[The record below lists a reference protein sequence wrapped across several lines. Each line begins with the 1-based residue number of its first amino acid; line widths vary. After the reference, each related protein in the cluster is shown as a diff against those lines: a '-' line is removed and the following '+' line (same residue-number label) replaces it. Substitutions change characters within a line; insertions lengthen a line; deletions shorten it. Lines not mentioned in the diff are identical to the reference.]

1 MGASP
6 PYSLLLSLD
15 KGGCRSSGSLW
26 SQILEARAKRRCQRR
41 QTRRTGVNGGQL
53 RSKRRGR
60 NLTRRRTRTRRA
72 LQDGPRR
79 RPINGIERRVGT
91 LKKLVPNSESMG
103 LDGLFQETADY
114 ILSLQMRVKIMQIM
128 VKVLSDSD
136 E

>member
-6 PYSLLLSLD
+6 PYSLLISLD
-15 KGGCRSSGSLW
+15 KGGCKSSGSLW
-26 SQILEARAKRRCQRR
+26 SKILEAKAKRRCQWRQNRR
-41 QTRRTGVNGGQL
+41 IGVNRKQL
-53 RSKRRGR
+53 RSKRQGR
-60 NLTRRRTRTRRA
+60 NLMSTRSKTRRA

-79 RPINGIERRVGT
+79 RPINGIERRVQT

-114 ILSLQMRVKIMQIM
+114 ILSLQMRVKVMRAM
-128 VKVLSDSD
+128 VRVLTDSD